1 MTYRV
6 GRETKV
12 MVRLGNIS
20 LSIKLSF
27 LLLLVLG
34 VLLVATILLLY
45 SNTATLT
52 EEIGSERIAQEVN
65 IMKNH
70 LAEVEKQL
78 VVNVNFTASN
88 IPFIQA
94 VGRRSTDTVTGL
106 ITTANNSLDMD
117 DIDVVDGDGKV
128 LADLT
133 PGVEDAASDSTLLES
148 ALKGNSSTGIL
159 VKEVN
164 GQDEISISAVAP
176 VNNIRQG
183 TVLGAIQ
190 MSQNIDDEF
199 LRKLAFERDGVYLGL
214 VYNDQIRAR
223 TTSSEADSSVILHSN
238 VAFSPDAVKL
248 VASGQTVVLDKLIS
262 NGNVPYAVAYIPI
275 SSNVNGASPALMV
288 LVELNEIYVFQNSTL
303 VKTIFVFAILA
314 VIALAVIY
322 FSLQTITIQPLNVLK
337 TIAHMTGGQYDQR
350 IPITGQDEV
359 GQLAA
364 TFNEMAEAIQQRET
378 SLQAARAQA
387 ERSDQVKSAFLA
399 SMSHELRTP
408 LNAII
413 NFTRYVAKGSLG
425 EVNAQQVE
433 TLNEVVDS
441 GKHLLNLINDVLD
454 MSKIEADSLK
464 LFVEDDIDV
473 KSILQSIVS
482 TGKALMKEKSL
493 EIQTDIQENL
503 PLIRA
508 DRQRV
513 LQILLNIISNACKFT
528 EQGHVKVRAYAVAD
542 EMIFAIEDTG
552 PGISVEDQISVF
564 QPFKQTTTGLRQGG
578 GTGLGMPISKS
589 LAEAHGGR
597 LWIESEIGKGSTFY
611 CAIPIKSDMLIPSL
625 VA

>member
-1 MTYRV
+1 
-6 GRETKV
+6 

-45 SNTATLT
+45 SNTANLT

-70 LAEVEKQL
+70 LAEIEKQL
-78 VVNVNFTASN
+78 VVSVNFTASN
-88 IPFIQA
+88 VPFIQA

-106 ITTANNSLDMD
+106 ITTANNSLEMD

-128 LADLT
+128 LAALKPRT
-133 PGVEDAASDSTLLES
+133 EVLASDSTLLES
-148 ALKGNSSTGIL
+148 ALKGNSLTGIL
-159 VKEVN
+159 VEEVN
-164 GQDEISISAVAP
+164 GQAEVNISAVAP

-190 MSQNIDDEF
+190 MSKNIDDEF

-223 TTSSEADSSVILHSN
+223 TTSGEANSSTILHSN

-248 VASGQTVVLDKLIS
+248 AANGQTVVLDKLIS

-275 SSNVNGASPALMV
+275 SSNVNAASPALMV

-303 VKTIFVFAILA
+303 IKTIFVFAILA
-314 VIALAVIY
+314 VIALAIIY
-322 FSLQTITIQPLNVLK
+322 FSFQKITIQPLNVLK
-337 TIAHMTGGQYDQR
+337 TIARQMTGGQYDQR

-364 TFNEMAEAIQQRET
+364 TFNDMAEAIQQRET
-378 SLQAARAQA
+378 SLQAARTQA

-454 MSKIEADSLK
+454 MSKIEADSLT

-482 TGKALMKEKSL
+482 TGKALTKEKSV
-493 EIQTDIQENL
+493 EIQTDIQETL
-503 PLIRA
+503 PRIRA

-513 LQILLNIISNACKFT
+513 LQILLNVISNACKFT
-528 EQGHVKVRAYAVAD
+528 EQGHIKVRAYATAE
-542 EMIFAIEDTG
+542 EMVFAIEDTG
-552 PGISVEDQISVF
+552 PGISGEDQTSVF

-589 LAEAHGGR
+589 LAEAHGGQ

-611 CAIPIKSDMLIPSL
+611 CSIPIKSDLLIPSL